1 MPDNPVGN
9 SDFVPTGSDAVN
21 QWIRM
26 FWGPWLQ
33 QYMKTITDTETETG
47 QVGLFNIMIDGMNS
61 KNPTQERKIVTG
73 VASYG
78 RQLGRISDALNVL
91 IPLVV
96 SRMEASDLKQDERR
110 ALEAFTQ
117 MYEEIAKI
125 KGEHV
130 PPNETQL
137 DLLFGEIRDLKG
149 RDDETYR
156 NLVEKLREFAETES
170 GS

>member
-1 MPDNPVGN
+1 MADNTASN
-9 SDFVPTGSDAVN
+9 SDFLPTGNDAVN

-26 FWGPWLQ
+26 FWGPWLE
-33 QYMKTITDTETETG
+33 QYTKTITDTETETG

-61 KNPTQERKIVTG
+61 KNPIQERKIVTG

-96 SRMEASDLKQDERR
+96 SRMGASDLKQDEQR

-117 MYEEIAKI
+117 MFKEIAKI

-130 PPNETQL
+130 APDETQL
-137 DLLFGEIRDLKG
+137 ELLFGEIRDLKG
-149 RDDETYR
+149 RDDKTYR
-156 NLVEKLREFAETES
+156 HLLEMLREFAETES
-170 GS
+170 